1 MTTCTAQ
8 GALKRFGRTAW
19 RFQKTFH
26 TPLQNLE
33 LYVSTILSGEP
44 RLEQGC
50 VTVDQIVF
58 DPKHLEALLSSH
70 KLSSELVRESSICA
84 SGLEETQRLLI
95 ASFSDWVDFWFVPQ
109 PKSFAIYAD
118 HDEYTTF
125 YASTKSN
132 LARVV
137 SPLLGKGF
145 KEVPDFAR

>member
-1 MTTCTAQ
+1 MTTSTAQ
-8 GALKRFGRTAW
+8 GALKKFGRTAW
-19 RFQKTFH
+19 GFQKTFG

-33 LYVSTILSGEP
+33 AYVSTMLSRQP

-50 VTVDQIVF
+50 VTVAQIVF
-58 DPKHLEALLSSH
+58 DPKHLVALLSAH
-70 KLSSELVRESSICA
+70 GLSTEVVRESSIVA
-84 SGLEETQRLLI
+84 TGMEETHRLLI

-137 SPLLGKGF
+137 TPLLENGF
-145 KEVPDFAR
+145 KEVSGFER